1 MADAFVSAFE
11 AAGGEITVNISHEDG
26 KADYSSEVGTLASAG
41 GDILVVAGYLD
52 QGGRGII
59 EGSIDTGAW
68 DRFVLPGGMIGDNGV
83 DNKTLIEVN
92 AEIRN
97 HTVELV
103 GEELRGYMTEM
114 KSIV

>member
-1 MADAFVSAFE
+1 MQS
-11 AAGGEITVNISHEDG
+11 
-26 KADYSSEVGTLASAG
+26 VGSDVIG
-41 GDILVVAGYLD
+41 
-52 QGGRGII
+52 
-59 EGSIDTGAW
+59 
-68 DRFVLPGGMIGDNGV
+68 GGMIGDNGV